1 MATFSAPTPPFLG
14 PAKFRGDAQSLKP
27 LKRIVIHCTVSP
39 CKRGGA
45 RATANYF
52 KHTVT
57 RPSSAHYVVDPG
69 EVLQVVN
76 DHVVAYHAPPNAN
89 TIGVELCD
97 PQTGPA
103 SRWGDSEHHAMLKR
117 AAELVAELCLAYN
130 VPVRH
135 VGSTLLRLGFRGIAG
150 HIDVSLAW
158 KQTTHTDPGLGFPWD
173 AFIAMVNSETKRLSG
188 KLPIVKPK
196 PPKPP
201 APEPTVATPHM
212 HYVTANIRNL
222 PNLTRAEETHDLL
235 AVSKLGGVIGWQ
247 EIAEPNDVADLTTSL
262 PTSKWTHLHT
272 DTECPI
278 SLLSDRWDVV
288 QNGQAMLHSGKL
300 HVSPNRH
307 ATWVELHRK
316 GTSLPSVVVLNTHW
330 VSGAFT
336 HPNQEAE
343 AWRVLAWQKA
353 HAGMSELVRSFL
365 SQGKTVIGGG
375 DFNRSGSW
383 DGFAP
388 SHRWLVNGGYDHI
401 FTCEALGGTRV
412 QLDAAGVLGLS
423 DLFTDH
429 PARWAHLSL
438 LPPKK

>member
-1 MATFSAPTPPFLG
+1 
-14 PAKFRGDAQSLKP
+14 
-27 LKRIVIHCTVSP
+27 
-39 CKRGGA
+39 
-45 RATANYF
+45 
-52 KHTVT
+52 
-57 RPSSAHYVVDPG
+57 
-69 EVLQVVN
+69 
-76 DHVVAYHAPPNAN
+76 
-89 TIGVELCD
+89 
-97 PQTGPA
+97 
-103 SRWGDSEHHAMLKR
+103 MLKLS
-117 AAELVAELCLAYN
+117 AATTARLCLAYG
-130 VPVRH
+130 VPVR
-135 VGSTLLRLGFRGIAG
+135 RLGPVQLKLGMRGITG
-150 HIDVSLAW
+150 HVDVSNAW
-158 KQTTHTDPGLGFPWD
+158 HETTHTDPGLGFPWD